1 MIPFILFSNFKKIQF
16 FGYSLPA
23 WNILFW
29 VGRSI
34 KLLILLLEAQRL
46 KVSKKTVL
54 IIFIINFSLAA
65 LFSKTLFFLSHTYFH
80 KDLPEFMSLIGNWS
94 QLGRVYFG
102 SLLGTVFSVVLISY
116 LTKKVKLIPKYLDIF
131 FLADLPAIFL
141 YKVGNFFYHSH
152 LGKETTSM
160 LGMEYSPFGVIRH
173 EPSLYEALSFLV
185 IFMIAWSI
193 RKKISM
199 PGFLSLIIVSWI
211 SLSRVIT
218 DFFRAE
224 GSTSYHFE
232 IGLTI
237 NQVAFTFLFIG
248 CISAIVYI
256 KRKYGSKIFNYRS
269 SQED

>member
-1 MIPFILFSNFKKIQF
+1 MLPFIFFSNFKKIQF
-16 FGYSLPA
+16 FGYSIPA

-46 KVSKKTVL
+46 KVSKKIVL

-80 KDLPEFMSLIGNWS
+80 KDLPEFVSLIGNWS

-102 SLLGTVFSVVLISY
+102 SLLGTVFSVILISY
-116 LTKKVKLIPKYLDIF
+116 FTKKVKLIPKYLDIF
-131 FLADLPAIFL
+131 FIADLPAVFF
-141 YKVGNFFYHSH
+141 YKVGNFLYHSH
-152 LGKETTSM
+152 LGKETVS
-160 LGMEYSPFGVIRH
+160 LWGMEYSSFGVMRY
-173 EPSLYEALSFLV
+173 EPSMYEALSFLI
-185 IFMIAWSI
+185 IFIIAWNI
-193 RKKISM
+193 RKKVVM

-237 NQVAFTFLFIG
+237 NQVAFTLLFII
-248 CISAIVYI
+248 CVSAMVYI
-256 KRKYGSKIFNYRS
+256 KRKYRGKIFDYKS